1 MYLNISISDLRL
13 LALED
18 SSTMADLLEEELA
31 KRLNLYQGFLRLY
44 ERNTALIDDLLQS
57 EEKYQSTAK
66 ELTQPYLQGV
76 VDESETYITTNLST
90 GNTQK
95 LLQPQQ
101 IWTIGRDNSNG
112 ICIADPYLSN
122 RHGAIQY
129 LPEHRNFYLIDFS
142 STNGSHVN
150 GEPIYQPTKLKDGDR
165 IRLGKLSFSFFVNY
179 NTKVLPSV
187 AVELLMQLIPRV
199 NNRNDNENQ
208 ILSASPSGEILSDAE
223 VTLEMIKTPAKI
235 NHVDRTNPHH
245 SMYQQ
250 RSDILDKFFNR
261 QIPQNFS

>member
-1 MYLNISISDLRL
+1 
-13 LALED
+13 
-18 SSTMADLLEEELA
+18 MADLLEEELA

-57 EEKYQSTAK
+57 EERYQSTEK
-66 ELTQPYLQGV
+66 KLTQLYLQGV

-101 IWTIGRDNSNG
+101 IWTIGRDKNNG
-112 ICIADPYLSN
+112 IWISDPYLSH

-129 LPEHRNFYLIDFS
+129 LPEQGNFYLIDFC
-142 STNGSHVN
+142 STNGSYVN
-150 GEPIYQPTKLKDGDR
+150 GEPIYQPTKLKAGDI
-165 IRLGKLSFSFFVNY
+165 IRLGKLTFSFFINH

-187 AVELLMQLIPRV
+187 AVELLMQLIPKI
-199 NNRNDNENQ
+199 NNQNDNDNDNQ
-208 ILSASPSGEILSDAE
+208 KFLASPEWEISSDAE
-223 VTLEMIKTPAKI
+223 KTVDMTTNPDKI
-235 NHVDRTNPHH
+235 NHGDRKNLHH

-250 RSDILDKFFNR
+250 CSDILDKFFNR
-261 QIPQNFS
+261 QIPNNFR

>member
-1 MYLNISISDLRL
+1 
-13 LALED
+13 
-18 SSTMADLLEEELA
+18 MADLLEEELA
-31 KRLNLYQGFLRLY
+31 KRLSLYQGFLRLY

-57 EEKYQSTAK
+57 EDQYQPTEK
-66 ELTQPYLQGV
+66 EFTQLYLQGV

-101 IWTIGRDNSNG
+101 IWTIGRDNNNG

-129 LPEHRNFYLIDFS
+129 IPERRNFYLIDFS
-142 STNGSHVN
+142 STNGSYVN
-150 GEPIYQPTKLKDGDR
+150 GEPIYQPTKLKDGDC
-165 IRLGKLSFSFFVNY
+165 IRLGKLSFSFFVNH

-199 NNRNDNENQ
+199 DNRNGDENQ
-208 ILSASPSGEILSDAE
+208 VLSASSKGKILSDAE
-223 VTLEMIKTPAKI
+223 ATLEMIKTPDKI
-235 NHVDRTNPHH
+235 NHVDRRKSHQSSH
-245 SMYQQ
+245 QSMYQQ

-261 QIPQNFS
+261 HNRQIPNNFS